1 MGACWYHNPK
11 ERPTFSEIRR
21 SLEKSSFNVLN
32 MEQFKTMKKNW
43 QSEIEHIWENLNQ
56 KEKQLNVREKKTRQK
71 EQEIKRKEQE
81 MQLLQKNLEQQK
93 KELFEKN
100 IELAKREMAA
110 ILNNN
115 PDNVKQKKKSTKKK
129 LIISGAQ
136 ISYPQNVCHNLTITT
151 RQHEDA
157 LPTFSARA
165 LNLTCKT
172 Y

>member
-1 MGACWYHNPK
+1 MEACWRHNPK

-43 QSEIEHIWENLNQ
+43 QSEIEDIWESLNQ
-56 KEKQLNVREKKTRQK
+56 KEKQLNVREKRTRLK
-71 EQEIKRKEQE
+71 EEEIKRKEQE
-81 MQLLQKNLEQQK
+81 VELKKKNLDQREK
-93 KELFEKN
+93 KLFEKN

-110 ILNNN
+110 ILHNN
-115 PDNVKQKKKSTKKK
+115 PDNAKQKKRTIKKK
-129 LIISGAQ
+129 LAVSGAQ
-136 ISYPQNVCHNLTITT
+136 ISYPQTVCHNLTITT
-151 RQHEDA
+151 SHDEDA
-157 LPTFSARA
+157 LPTFTARA